1 MLRVLV
7 LEEVLFDLL
16 SEFDRTVILLKDV
29 FVLVFRVSA

>member
-16 SEFDRTVILLKDV
+16 SEFDRTVILKDV